1 MLQPRTKTKKILSLL
16 FTVFILLN
24 NSHAGAFD
32 EMGDNLFDKKRI
44 ETPEV
49 LVMQQPLEKPPI
61 EFIAGDLAVT
71 FGGKV
76 RVEHYTHLN
85 PVYLNKKTPDGFGGF
100 KQTVDLNLDV
110 VCGEK
115 KCGHKAFELYLSLRS
130 KSRWGVVG
138 SYKNSTLTETSLGG
152 ISLGEHSHKASRPNP
167 WFKDAWMQLSLNR
180 AFNSENK
187 KIHYLKAGWF
197 PFQLGRGV
205 AFGPYYA
212 VVYEFLGLFSYSAD
226 ASAPGINVNGEILK
240 DKLWYDLYYSKFED
254 NSASV
259 FNVMKTVNE
268 NRVGRRSSPYR
279 GEGKD
284 DELWAL
290 RLRAKPFDKES
301 SGRLELE
308 PYVFFNEASDQK
320 VEISS
325 DTKTQL
331 GAYGMEVRYKKNK
344 FKIDAEV
351 AFNYGQQKLYSI
363 DRNEVK
369 LLSLRTDGDIPESTA
384 NMVDEDSGQRGAG
397 LLYKGYSHVVIN
409 SGGDLNEKKAP
420 VNDASTAAA
429 YNDTNITKAV
439 GVAYG
444 PNGILK
450 NLENR
455 VRPEYTNKFNG
466 WMGIIDAR
474 YKVAKNFKIAA
485 EAGYVSGDNDPH
497 INEVDKNYD
506 GFVALHSLYIGK
518 TVLAPLF
525 LGERYIA
532 RPLGLIRGKK
542 EVEGFRA
549 KTNNTFSDLKYVGI
563 GATWKPE
570 RYVQNRFK
578 INPNT
583 VFFWRDNESYKYVID
598 ESNPDNNQVSNTE
611 KASNFFGTELNVIF
625 NYELIKDLTLAG
637 IFSVFVPG
645 SYYKDVK
652 GVPLRGDFYRD
663 VLSSDLRV
671 VVNPLDYRMSDDLEF
686 YAVVSLEYR
695 F

>member
-1 MLQPRTKTKKILSLL
+1 MKTKKILSLL
-16 FTVFILLN
+16 FVSFVLLN
-24 NSHAGAFD
+24 NSFAGVFD
-32 EMGDNLFDKKRI
+32 ETDDSLFDPKRSD
-44 ETPEV
+44 TPEV
-49 LVMQQPLEKPPI
+49 LAIQQPLEKPPI
-61 EFIAGDLAVT
+61 EFISGDLSVA

-85 PVYLNKKTPDGFGGF
+85 PVYLNRKAPDGFGAF

-115 KCGHKAFELYLSLRS
+115 KCGHKAFEVYLSLRS
-130 KSRWGVVG
+130 KSKWGVVG
-138 SYKNSTLTETSLGG
+138 SYKNTTLVETSLAG

-180 AFNSENK
+180 AFDSDNK

-197 PFQLGRGV
+197 PFQFGRGA

-212 VVYEFLGLFSYSAD
+212 VVYEVLGLFSYSAD
-226 ASAPGINVNGEILK
+226 ASAPGINMNGEILK
-240 DKLWYDLYYSKFED
+240 DKLWYDLYYAKFED
-254 NSASV
+254 NSYSAFSV
-259 FNVMKTVNE
+259 MNPVNSH
-268 NRVGRRSSPYR
+268 RVGRRSSPYR

-308 PYVFFNEASDQK
+308 PYVFFNEASDQR
-320 VEISS
+320 VEIAS

-331 GAYGMEVRYKKNK
+331 GVYGMEVRYKKNK
-344 FKIDAEV
+344 LKMDAEV

-363 DRNEVK
+363 DRNEVQ
-369 LLSLRTDGDIPESTA
+369 LLSIRTDGDIPESTA
-384 NMVDEDSGQRGAG
+384 NMVDETNAQRAAG
-397 LLYKGYSHVVIN
+397 LLYKGYSHVGIN
-409 SGGDLNEKKAP
+409 SAGNDLDGKKAP
-420 VNDASTAAA
+420 VNDASTSAA
-429 YNDTNITKAV
+429 YNDTNITKDV
-439 GVAYG
+439 GVVYG

-450 NLENR
+450 NLDSR
-455 VRPEYTNKFNG
+455 IRPEYTNKFNG

-474 YKVAKNFKIAA
+474 YKVAKNFKISA

-497 INEVDKNYD
+497 IEEVDKNYD

-525 LGERYIA
+525 LGERVIA
-532 RPLGLIRGKK
+532 RPLGLITGKK
-542 EVEGFRA
+542 EVDGFRA
-549 KTNNTFSDLKYVGI
+549 KTNNTFSDLRYFGI

-570 RYVQNRFK
+570 QYRRKRFK
-578 INPNT
+578 VNPNL
-583 VFFWRDNESYKYVID
+583 VFFWRDNESYKYVVD
-598 ESNPDNNQVSNTE
+598 VNNPDNNQVSDTD
-611 KASNFFGTELNVIF
+611 KASTFFGAELNLIF
-625 NYELIKDLTLAG
+625 NYELIKDLTLGG
-637 IFSVFVPG
+637 IFSVFAPG

-652 GVPLRGDFYRD
+652 GVPLRHDFYRD
-663 VLSSDLRV
+663 VLSADLRGD
-671 VVNPLDYRMSDDLEF
+671 VNPLDYRMSDDFEF
-686 YAVVSLEYR
+686 YGVISLEYR